1 MAPLGVVDADLGV
14 YGVKRLK
21 VADLNVCRRTPSAN
35 CANTAMT
42 NAEKAADSSSTSP
55 SRPRRTSRP
64 ALPAAVAT
72 LTQQPGCRGARYS
85 RHHEDAAK
93 LTLYVD
99 WDSVAAHEQFC
110 AKTDLYAPFVASLAP
125 LSTTAPAPY
134 HVAFE
139 PPAKG
144 VLDVAPAVEVL
155 HLNFPADYGA
165 EKQGV
170 VLKKF
175 GEFFAISEKAAG
187 AQGMDLLVGSP
198 AVGWA
203 VEEREFK
210 EEKAR
215 VLVVMIGWKS
225 VEAHMQYRDT
235 DAFRESIGMIRGLEA
250 MKGISVYHVACAKA

>member
-1 MAPLGVVDADLGV
+1 MASPVTELVDFALPPSADLE
-14 YGVKRLK
+14 
-21 VADLNVCRRTPSAN
+21 SAF
-35 CANTAMT
+35 
-42 NAEKAADSSSTSP
+42 
-55 SRPRRTSRP
+55 
-64 ALPAAVAT
+64 PAAVTT

-99 WDSVAAHEQFC
+99 WDSVAAHEAFC
-110 AKTDLYAPFVASLAP
+110 AKSDIYSPFFASLAP
-125 LSTTAPAPY
+125 LSTTAPSPY
-134 HVAFE
+134 HVAFN
-139 PPAKG
+139 PPATG

-155 HLNFPADYGA
+155 HLHFPADYGA
-165 EKQGV
+165 EKQEV
-170 VLKKF
+170 VLKTI

-187 AQGMDLLVGSP
+187 KEGMDLLVGTP

-210 EEKAR
+210 EDKGR

>member
-1 MAPLGVVDADLGV
+1 MSSPVTELVDFTLPPSADL
-14 YGVKRLK
+14 
-21 VADLNVCRRTPSAN
+21 
-35 CANTAMT
+35 
-42 NAEKAADSSSTSP
+42 E
-55 SRPRRTSRP
+55 P

-110 AKTDLYAPFVASLAP
+110 AKTDVYAPFFASLAP

-144 VLDVAPAVEVL
+144 TLDVAPAV
-155 HLNFPADYGA
+155 
-165 EKQGV
+165 
-170 VLKKF
+170 
-175 GEFFAISEKAAG
+175 EFFAISEKAAG
-187 AQGMDLLVGSP
+187 AQGMDLLVGTP

-235 DAFRESIGMIRGLEA
+235 DAFRDSIGMIRGLEA